1 MQNSYEPKTL
11 ESEVQAYWQENQSFA
26 AKENTGKP
34 KYYCLS
40 MLPYPSGHLHMGHV
54 RNYTIGDVIS
64 RFQRMQGKEV
74 LQPMGWDAFGLPAE
88 NAALQHKVAPSTWTQ
103 NNIAAMRQEFQRL
116 GFAYDWNRELATC
129 DPDYYRWEQWLFT
142 QLFKKGLAYRKQALV
157 NWDPVDQTVLANEQ
171 VIDGRGWRSGA
182 LVEQREISQ
191 WFLKITAYADELLD
205 ELDNLNGWPEQVLL
219 MQRNWIGRSVGA
231 EIHFPVIDTDIQL
244 TVYTT
249 RADTLCG
256 VTYLSIAP
264 KHPLAQQAA
273 EQNPQIAEFIANCQ
287 TGTIAEAARAKL
299 EKQGIATPF
308 YARNPLNDEVLPI
321 WIANYVVM
329 DYGSGAVMAVPSHD
343 ERDFEFAQKYHLP
356 YKIVV
361 ASNNGTSVDNS
372 SSAYTEYGVLVNSG
386 EFDGLTSLA
395 AKEAIT
401 DTLEK
406 TGFGQQKIN
415 YRLRD
420 WGISRQRYWGTPIPI
435 IYCPD
440 CGPVAVPE
448 QDLPVRLPEDIVL
461 SQPGSPLA
469 DMPEFVN
476 CLCPQCGK
484 AARRE
489 TDTFDTF
496 VESSWYFARYTCAD
510 QTQKMLDERANYWL
524 PVDQYIGGIEH
535 AVLHLLY
542 ARFFYKVLRDQG
554 LVTSSEPFTNLL
566 TQGMVLKDGAKMSK
580 SKGNVVEPRPL
591 IEHYGADTVR
601 LFSMFAAPPDQS
613 LEWSD
618 SGVEGAYRYLNRL
631 WKLVQGH
638 LEKGPA
644 AQLNTGE
651 LTAEE
656 QKIWQQIHQT
666 IYKVSDDYG
675 RRQTFNTAVASLME
689 LTNNLT
695 PLLQSA
701 TPSASALLREG
712 IRIVVLLLSPITPHI
727 CHSMWKALG
736 NSDAII
742 HADWPQVDPAA
753 LKTDTIN
760 WIVQVNGK
768 LRAQFSLP
776 ADAAKAE
783 IEKTAYEHEN
793 VQKFIE
799 GKELK
804 KIVVVPG
811 KLVNLVVG

>member
-1 MQNSYEPKTL
+1 MQTSYEPQIL
-11 ESEVQAYWQENQSFA
+11 EPQVQAYWQAQRSFA
-26 AKENTGKP
+26 ANENSGKP

-88 NAALQHKVAPSTWTQ
+88 NAALQHKVAPSTWTR
-103 NNIAAMRQEFQRL
+103 NNIAAMRQEFKRL
-116 GFAYDWNRELATC
+116 GFAYDWERELATC
-129 DPDYYRWEQWLFT
+129 DPDYYRWEQWLFI
-142 QLFKKGLAYRKQALV
+142 QLFKQGLVYRKQALV
-157 NWDPVDQTVLANEQ
+157 NWDPVDKTVLANEQ

-191 WFLKITAYADELLD
+191 WFFKITAYAEELLE
-205 ELDNLNGWPEQVLL
+205 ELNNLTGWPEQVIT
-219 MQRNWIGRSVGA
+219 MQRNWIGRSIGT
-231 EIHFPVIDTDIQL
+231 EIHFPVIDTEMQL

-249 RADTLCG
+249 RADTLAG

-264 KHPLAQQAA
+264 QHPLAQQAA
-273 EQNPQIAEFIANCQ
+273 ARNPAVAEFIANCK
-287 TGTIAEAARAKL
+287 TGTLAEAARAKL
-299 EKQGIATPF
+299 EKQGIATEF
-308 YARNPLNDEVLPI
+308 YARNPLNNAILPI
-321 WIANYVVM
+321 WVANYVVM

-356 YKIVV
+356 QKIVIAPV
-361 ASNNGTSVDNS
+361 QGEIDYTQG
-372 SSAYTEYGVLVNSG
+372 AYTEDGILINSG

-401 DTLEK
+401 AALIK
-406 TGFGQQKIN
+406 SGYGQQKVN

-435 IYCPD
+435 IYCPN
-440 CGPVAVPE
+440 CGPVPVPE
-448 QDLPVRLPEDIVL
+448 QDLPVRLPENIVL

-469 DMPEFVN
+469 DIPEFVN
-476 CLCPQCGK
+476 CACPKCGK

-496 VESSWYFARYTCAD
+496 VESSWYFARYTCVG
-510 QTQKMLDERANYWL
+510 QNQGMLDERANYWL

-554 LVTSSEPFTNLL
+554 LVTSSEPFTHLL

-618 SGVEGAYRYLNRL
+618 SGVEGAFRYLNRL
-631 WKLVQGH
+631 WKLVYAH
-638 LEKGPA
+638 VNETTPGP
-644 AQLNTGE
+644 LNPDI
-651 LTAEE
+651 LTVEE
-656 QKIWQQIHQT
+656 QKVWQQIHQT
-666 IYKVSDDYG
+666 IQKVSDDYG

-689 LTNNLT
+689 LTNNLS
-695 PLLQSA
+695 PLLQS
-701 TPSASALLREG
+701 PSPAASALLREG
-712 IRIVVLLLSPITPHI
+712 LRTVILLLSPITPHI
-727 CHSMWKALG
+727 CHVMWEALG
-736 NSDAII
+736 NTEAII
-742 HADWPQVDPAA
+742 NATWPQVDPDA

-760 WIVQVNGK
+760 WVIQVNGK
-768 LRAQFSLP
+768 LRAQLNLP
-776 ADAAKAE
+776 ANASPEQIESAAC
-783 IEKTAYEHEN
+783 TNEN
-793 VQKFIE
+793 VQKFMV
-799 GKELK
+799 GKEIK

-811 KLVNLVVG
+811 KLVNVVVG